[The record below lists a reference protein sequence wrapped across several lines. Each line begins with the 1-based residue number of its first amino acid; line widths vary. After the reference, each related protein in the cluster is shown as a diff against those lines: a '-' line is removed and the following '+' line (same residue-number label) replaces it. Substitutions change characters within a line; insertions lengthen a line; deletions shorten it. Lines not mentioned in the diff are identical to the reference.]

1 VLAQCDTKPAPGGAC
16 TIPGRYI
23 CSDVRTA
30 LYCSGGRYEPIPC
43 KGPKGCTGGTSAPD
57 CDDEL
62 ADVGDPCM
70 MPANLNYACGF
81 DHKSELV
88 CKDGKFV
95 LARQCKGPGACRING
110 ALLDCD
116 NTIADVN
123 DPCTAGSFACST
135 DRMTMYRCDVD
146 KFASDNSCRGP
157 KHCTI
162 KARGSKQVADCDD
175 SIAEEGDDC
184 NKNGEVTCSSDGKS
198 ELVCQ
203 TYKYVKKQDC
213 KRKGGC
219 GPGEDGSLRCAF

>member
-1 VLAQCDTKPAPGGAC
+1 MLGVALLLVQCDAKPAPGGAC

-23 CSDVRTA
+23 CSDVKTA
-30 LYCSGGRYEPIPC
+30 LYCSAGKFESIPC
-43 KGPKGCTGGTSAPD
+43 KGVKGCTGGAAAPD

-62 ADVGDPCM
+62 AEVGDPCM
-70 MPANLNYACGF
+70 MPANPNFACGF
-81 DHKSELV
+81 DRRSELV

-95 LARQCKGPGACRING
+95 LTRQCKGPGACRING
-110 ALLDCD
+110 SQLECD

-123 DPCTAGSFACST
+123 D
-135 DRMTMYRCDVD
+135 RLTMLRCDVD

-157 KHCTI
+157 KHCLI
-162 KARGSKQVADCDD
+162 KARGAKQVADCDD

-184 NKNGEVTCSSDGKS
+184 DKNGEVTCSSDAKS

-203 TYKYVKKQDC
+203 GYKYVKKQDC

-219 GPGEDGSLRCAF
+219 GPGDDGSLRCAF